1 MLEKLSA
8 SLRKGLERITRL
20 ALVDKGAVESL
31 IRDIQRSL
39 LAADVNVKLV
49 HELSDRIRKKAF
61 EKLPSGLSRKEYLIK
76 LVYEELTNILGKEP
90 AEVEL
95 KAQKILLVGLFGSG
109 KTTSTIK
116 LAKFYQKRGLK
127 PCVICADTFRPAA
140 FEQLQQLANKVGVPF
155 YGDKNEKD
163 AAAVVKAGLETMK
176 KYDVI
181 IIDSAGRDA
190 LDNTLVREIK
200 SIDKAMQ
207 PDDTILVIP
216 ADIGQEAQRQAE
228 EFNKALGITSVMVT
242 KLDATGRAG
251 GALTACNVTNAK
263 IKFITV
269 GEKPDDLQIY
279 DPKRFVSRLIG
290 FGDLQSLLEK
300 AKEVTDEKSAEK
312 LATGRFDMNDFI
324 AQIGSVQ
331 KVGSFGQ
338 IMDMMGMSGAKL
350 PAGALNVQEEKM
362 KKWTHIVKSMTKKER
377 AEPEIITTS
386 RIKRIAKGSGT
397 TEADVRE
404 LLKSYKQT
412 KKMTKKLSPKRLE
425 KLAKR
430 GGFGALLKK
439 FGAG

>member
-1 MLEKLSA
+1 MLEKLS
-8 SLRKGLERITRL
+8 SGIRKGLERIARL
-20 ALVDKGAVESL
+20 ALVDKNAVESL

-49 HELSDRIRKKAF
+49 YELSDRIRKKAF
-61 EKLPSGLSRKEYLIK
+61 ERLPPGISRKEYLIK
-76 LVYEELTNILGKEP
+76 LVYEELTEILGKEP
-90 AEVEL
+90 AKIEL
-95 KAQKILLVGLFGSG
+95 KPQKILLVGLFGSG
-109 KTTSTIK
+109 KTTSAIK

-140 FEQLQQLANKVGVPF
+140 FEQLEQLAKKVGIPF

-163 AAAVVKAGLETMK
+163 AAAVVKAGLEAMK

-181 IIDSAGRDA
+181 IVDSAGRDA
-190 LDNTLVREIK
+190 LDDELIKEIK
-200 SIDKAMQ
+200 NIDEVMK

-228 EFNKALGITSVMVT
+228 EFNKILGITSVLVT

-251 GALTACNVTNAK
+251 GALTACNVTRAK

-269 GEKPDDLQIY
+269 GEKPDDLEMY

-300 AKEVTDEKSAEK
+300 AKEATDEKTAEK
-312 LATGRFDMNDFI
+312 LATGRFDMDDFI
-324 AQIGSVQ
+324 SQISSVQ
-331 KVGSFGQ
+331 KVGSFSQ
-338 IMDMMGMSGAKL
+338 ILDMLGMSGTKL
-350 PAGALNVQEEKM
+350 PAGALNVQEQKM
-362 KKWTHIVKSMTKKER
+362 KKWTHIVKSMTKEER
-377 AEPEIITTS
+377 ADPDIITTS

-397 TEADVRE
+397 SEADVRE

>member
-1 MLEKLSA
+1 M
-8 SLRKGLERITRL
+8 ERITRL

-216 ADIGQEAQRQAE
+216 ADMICRYM
-228 EFNKALGITSVMVT
+228 T
-242 KLDATGRAG
+242 
-251 GALTACNVTNAK
+251 
-263 IKFITV
+263 
-269 GEKPDDLQIY
+269 
-279 DPKRFVSRLIG
+279 
-290 FGDLQSLLEK
+290 QS
-300 AKEVTDEKSAEK
+300 D
-312 LATGRFDMNDFI
+312 
-324 AQIGSVQ
+324 
-331 KVGSFGQ
+331 
-338 IMDMMGMSGAKL
+338 
-350 PAGALNVQEEKM
+350 
-362 KKWTHIVKSMTKKER
+362 
-377 AEPEIITTS
+377 
-386 RIKRIAKGSGT
+386 
-397 TEADVRE
+397 
-404 LLKSYKQT
+404 SY
-412 KKMTKKLSPKRLE
+412 
-425 KLAKR
+425 R
-430 GGFGALLKK
+430 G
-439 FGAG
+439 